1 MNTGLQKKRY
11 FQDLNIIYD
20 HMNKK
25 NTFFS
30 ILIPSYN
37 RPEELRRN
45 ISSILENTFVDYE
58 IVISDDNSPKKN
70 EINKVISSFE
80 GESRIR
86 FYSQSKNLKEPGNK
100 NFLIQVAKGQFN
112 IILGD
117 DDTLVNNALS
127 KIHLFITKNP
137 GYDIYGLGYK
147 IVDENNFN
155 LSIHKAPKKINL
167 NNTKL
172 KKLLLEAGT
181 LPMTI
186 FHPATFCCKNG
197 IERSMP
203 YRNDVG
209 IGEDM
214 FFIFEAVLSDT
225 SLIVIPEALFNWRK
239 VQDIRSVQQG
249 NQSAEHL
256 ASFKSKTM
264 IYKKLMSKNIKNKEI
279 EVYIHSLLYRT
290 KLMYVE
296 VLRDKNLA
304 FIKSN
309 KEYELKMIEEIERVN
324 SSIFWILR
332 IKFIRF
338 ERLFELIYLFG
349 FFSTLFMMFQFFGIK
364 FKSFIHLFIGHK
376 KFDV

>member
-1 MNTGLQKKRY
+1 MKKMNTEHRKKRY
-11 FQDLNIIYD
+11 FQNLNIIYD
-20 HMNKK
+20 RMNKK

-45 ISSILENTFVDYE
+45 IASILKNSFTDYE
-58 IVISDDNSPKKN
+58 IVISDDNSPKRNDIK
-70 EINKVISSFE
+70 KVISTFK
-80 GESRIR
+80 GDPRIR
-86 FYSQSKNLKEPGNK
+86 FYSQSENLKEPGNK

-127 KIHLFITKNP
+127 KIHSFISKNP

-155 LSIHKAPKKINL
+155 LSIHKAPKKISL
-167 NNTKL
+167 NNIKS

-186 FHPATFCCKNG
+186 FHPATFCCKAG
-197 IERSMP
+197 IELGMP

-214 FFIFEAVLSDT
+214 FFIFEAVLTDT

-256 ASFKSKTM
+256 ASFKSKTK
-264 IYKKLMSKNIKNKEI
+264 IYNKLKSKNISNKEI
-279 EVYIHSLLYRT
+279 ENYFNSLLYRT
-290 KLMYVE
+290 KLMYIE
-296 VLRDKNLA
+296 VLRDKNLE
-304 FIKSN
+304 FIKLN
-309 KEYELKMIEEIERVN
+309 KDYELKMIE
-324 SSIFWILR
+324 
-332 IKFIRF
+332 
-338 ERLFELIYLFG
+338 
-349 FFSTLFMMFQFFGIK
+349 
-364 FKSFIHLFIGHK
+364 
-376 KFDV
+376 